1 MNAVRAKG
9 LGGTLILAAALIAPT
24 MAQAYTEAPA
34 LQKLTQE
41 KKLPPL
47 AERLPEKPEVVKPVD
62 RNGVYGGTL
71 RTAMRGSADQNSITR
86 LVGVQGMTR
95 WSMDFNKVVPNV
107 AESWTVSPDATEYTF
122 KLRKGMK
129 WSDGSPFTADDV
141 LFAMNDLVYN
151 KQFFGLVPDQYVA
164 RGQNAVVTAPDAF
177 TVKFKFPVAN
187 LLLPEQLATGLGQHP
202 VMYQK
207 KYCSQFH
214 PKYNAAQIDGLLA
227 KEKSKDWPALM
238 RLKCGDIE
246 VNTRWANLD
255 RPTLDPWV
263 IKEAYLA
270 SSTQVVAERNP
281 YFWQVDEKGQQLP
294 YLDRIRWSVMSDI
307 EGMVLATING
317 QFDYQHRH
325 IFPIQNRPVL
335 AENAQKQNY
344 KVVVFPGTA
353 ANAVGMYLNQTTR
366 DAKLRNYLRQK
377 DFRVALS
384 LATDRKEIND
394 VVFLGQSTPWQ
405 NGPVPESRWYNKQLG
420 TQFLELDL
428 KRSNELLDKLGLTK
442 RDADNYRTYPD
453 GGRVRLNAIVS
464 LAQGA
469 QIDTLELVR
478 RQWAKV
484 GVEMVILASE
494 RSLFYDRATNNDYD
508 ISVDNISGG
517 YDINLNPRS
526 VVTVNP
532 TESRTSIPWT
542 RWALSDG
549 KQGEEPSVSMK
560 KRLALYDTYQ
570 GAKTQAEADASFKE
584 MLQIAADEFEVIGTV
599 RTYGENAIRSNKLI
613 NVYDKMLA
621 SWTYPNPSPALPQQW
636 FLQP

>member
-9 LGGTLILAAALIAPT
+9 LGGAFILAAALSVPAT
-24 MAQAYTEAPA
+24 AQAYTEAPA
-34 LQKLTQE
+34 LQKLAQE

-107 AESWTVSPDATEYTF
+107 AESWTVSTDATEYTF

-129 WSDGSPFTADDV
+129 WSDGSPFTSDDV

-164 RGQNAVVTAPDAF
+164 RGQNAVVTAPDAY

-207 KYCSQFH
+207 KYCAQFH

-227 KEKSKDWPALM
+227 KEKSKDWPSLM

-246 VNTRWANLD
+246 VNTRWANLE

-263 IKEAYLA
+263 LKEPYLA
-270 SSTQVVAERNP
+270 SSTQVLVERNP

-366 DAKLRNYLRQK
+366 DAKLRNFIRQK

-420 TQFLELDL
+420 SQFLELDL

-442 RDADNYRTYPD
+442 RDSDNYRTYPD
-453 GGRVRLNAIVS
+453 GGRVRLNTIVS

-549 KQGEEPSVSMK
+549 KQGEEPNASMK

-584 MLQIAADEFEVIGTV
+584 LLQIAADEFEVIGTV